1 MNLRP
6 THTAVTRH
14 SQMCTSVRQTTKRPL
29 TAGTL
34 FKNSMIALINNLG
47 SKQPHYVRC
56 IKPNEE
62 KSPVLFDKE
71 RVRHQVSGARGEG

>member
-1 MNLRP
+1 MP
-6 THTAVTRH
+6 IF
-14 SQMCTSVRQTTKRPL
+14 QTTKRPL

-34 FKNSMIALINNLG
+34 FKNSMIALINNLA

-71 RVRHQVSGARGEG
+71 RVRHQVRGGAGAEGRSRGRGEEPG